1 MITQILLQQTI
12 IMFALMLLGLLL
24 SRRGMI
30 TEQGSRDLSNVLLY
44 AVIPCVIL
52 RSYMSEFSTEK
63 LRAMGLSA
71 LIAVIAFAASI
82 AVAYLT
88 CGTRHR
94 IENFA
99 VAFGNAGFIGIPL
112 VTAVF
117 GPEAAFYVVSFSTF
131 ANLLQWTY
139 GIVIISGKKETMNLR
154 MVFVN
159 PVFISMVIGIALF
172 VLQPTLPTVVTG
184 TIGYIADGNTV
195 LAMIILG
202 YYLSKVQL
210 RGLFADVRLYL
221 FSALRLLVV
230 PAVTIL
236 VFLPFPFAR
245 GEITLITLIA
255 AATPIASST
264 AIFAQKFN
272 QDYRRAVSYVC
283 LSTILSVA
291 TLPLVML
298 FAERLLS

>member
-210 RGLFADVRLYL
+210 RGLFSDVRLYL

-264 AIFAQKFN
+264 AIFAQKFD

>member
-99 VAFGNAGFIGIPL
+99 VAFGNAGFIGSPL

-210 RGLFADVRLYL
+210 RGLFADARLYL

-264 AIFAQKFN
+264 AIFAQKFD

-283 LSTILSVA
+283 LSTFLSVA

>member
-1 MITQILLQQTI
+1 
-12 IMFALMLLGLLL
+12 
-24 SRRGMI
+24 
-30 TEQGSRDLSNVLLY
+30 
-44 AVIPCVIL
+44 
-52 RSYMSEFSTEK
+52 
-63 LRAMGLSA
+63 
-71 LIAVIAFAASI
+71 
-82 AVAYLT
+82 
-88 CGTRHR
+88 
-94 IENFA
+94 
-99 VAFGNAGFIGIPL
+99 
-112 VTAVF
+112 
-117 GPEAAFYVVSFSTF
+117 
-131 ANLLQWTY
+131 
-139 GIVIISGKKETMNLR
+139 
-154 MVFVN
+154 
-159 PVFISMVIGIALF
+159 
-172 VLQPTLPTVVTG
+172 
-184 TIGYIADGNTV
+184 
-195 LAMIILG
+195 MIILG

-245 GEITLITLIA
+245 GEVTLITLIA

-264 AIFAQKFN
+264 AIFAQKFD

>member
-210 RGLFADVRLYL
+210 RSLFADVRLYL

-264 AIFAQKFN
+264 AIFAQKFD

>member
-63 LRAMGLSA
+63 LRAVGLSA

-264 AIFAQKFN
+264 AIFAQKFD

>member
-24 SRRGMI
+24 SRCGMI

-202 YYLSKVQL
+202 YYLSRVQL

-264 AIFAQKFN
+264 AIFAQKFD

-283 LSTILSVA
+283 LSTSLSVA

>member
-94 IENFA
+94 IENFS

-264 AIFAQKFN
+264 AIFAQKFG

>member
-44 AVIPCVIL
+44 TVIPCVIL

-202 YYLSKVQL
+202 HYLSKVQL

-264 AIFAQKFN
+264 AIFAQKFD

>member
-30 TEQGSRDLSNVLLY
+30 TEQGGRDLSNVLLY

-139 GIVIISGKKETMNLR
+139 GIVIISGKKETMNLK

-264 AIFAQKFN
+264 AIFAQKFD

>member
-63 LRAMGLSA
+63 LRAMGRSA

-221 FSALRLLVV
+221 FSALRLFVV

-264 AIFAQKFN
+264 AIFAQKFE

>member
-24 SRRGMI
+24 SRCGMI

-44 AVIPCVIL
+44 AVILCVIL

-202 YYLSKVQL
+202 YYLSRVQL

-264 AIFAQKFN
+264 AIFAQKFD

>member
-71 LIAVIAFAASI
+71 LISVIAFAASI

-139 GIVIISGKKETMNLR
+139 GIVIISGKKETMNLK

-264 AIFAQKFN
+264 AIFAQKFD

>member
-44 AVIPCVIL
+44 TVIPCVIL

-221 FSALRLLVV
+221 FSALRLLVI

-264 AIFAQKFN
+264 AIFAQKFD

>member
-117 GPEAAFYVVSFSTF
+117 GSEAAFYVVSFSTF

-172 VLQPTLPTVVTG
+172 VLQPALPTIVTC

-264 AIFAQKFN
+264 AIFAQKFD

-283 LSTILSVA
+283 LSTFLSVA

-298 FAERLLS
+298 FAERLHS

>member
-24 SRRGMI
+24 SRCGMI

-99 VAFGNAGFIGIPL
+99 VAFGNAGFI
-112 VTAVF
+112 
-117 GPEAAFYVVSFSTF
+117 
-131 ANLLQWTY
+131 
-139 GIVIISGKKETMNLR
+139 
-154 MVFVN
+154 
-159 PVFISMVIGIALF
+159 SMVIGIALF

-202 YYLSKVQL
+202 SYLSSVQL

-264 AIFAQKFN
+264 AIFAQKFD

>member
-117 GPEAAFYVVSFSTF
+117 GPEAAFYVASFSTF

-172 VLQPTLPTVVTG
+172 VLQPALPTVVTG

-264 AIFAQKFN
+264 AIFAQKFD

>member
-12 IMFALMLLGLLL
+12 IMFTLMLLGLLL

-264 AIFAQKFN
+264 AIFAQKFD